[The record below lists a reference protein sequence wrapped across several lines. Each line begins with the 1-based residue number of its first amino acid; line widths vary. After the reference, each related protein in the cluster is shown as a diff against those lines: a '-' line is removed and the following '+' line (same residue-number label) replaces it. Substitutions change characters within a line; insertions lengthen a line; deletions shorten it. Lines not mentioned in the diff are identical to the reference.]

1 MRTVNYGVFGIL
13 STEGFNNLFWVLAY
27 LVSSP
32 TLNAVYWYLMN
43 KILDILVSF

>member
-1 MRTVNYGVFGIL
+1 MGYLVSYQLKALIIYFG
-13 STEGFNNLFWVLAY
+13 Y

-43 KILDILVSF
+43 KILDILDQNSEQIM